1 MSEEEKYKEEEEPI
15 YEKILPGEIL
25 IISKEEKCITYVINE
40 NGKPVIGKV
49 CLPEEK
55 TEKVRITP

>member
-1 MSEEEKYKEEEEPI
+1 MSEEEKPKKVEPI

-49 CLPEEK
+49 CLPEEE

>member
-1 MSEEEKYKEEEEPI
+1 MSEEEKPKKVEPI